1 MEIQRAVNG
10 SQAIRV
16 GRHTLTH
23 LHTSPALSSNKG
35 SIPFTRSNRILLS
48 RRCGFD
54 GGYKKTGIEWPVFF
68 GLVFLNGPPWAG

>member
-54 GGYKKTGIEWPVFF
+54 GGYKKPA
-68 GLVFLNGPPWAG
+68 LNGRFFLVWCF